1 MIWRYRP
8 PNGCGTDAPGT
19 FATWLRTAYCARS
32 RNCVSLR
39 PSPFNVIRQ
48 TGSEDASN
56 FSTTG
61 GSVPGGKRR
70 RLAIARFEML
80 VTAESELVPGWKY
93 TLIKLTPG
101 KDRDSMCSI
110 LLASVKNRSKRPVMS
125 ASICSG
131 GMPEKNVATITT
143 GMLISG
149 KRSTGIRATAVI
161 PTTAIIR
168 HTTRIRYGLR
178 IEKPGISDA
187 HPVTWIPEVSVLQEC
202 PAPDSR
208 ARRPL
213 PCRSREARRALPHGW
228 VFRVP
233 DSPRAARDVYR

>member
-1 MIWRYRP
+1 M
-8 PNGCGTDAPGT
+8 
-19 FATWLRTAYCARS
+19 
-32 RNCVSLR
+32 
-39 PSPFNVIRQ
+39 
-48 TGSEDASN
+48 
-56 FSTTG
+56 
-61 GSVPGGKRR
+61 
-70 RLAIARFEML
+70 AIARFEML

-110 LLASVKNRSKRPVMS
+110 LLASVKNRSKRPVIS

-178 IEKPGISDA
+178 IEKPGISSWSFASHEAKGGDA
-187 HPVTWIPEVSVLQEC
+187 DLFIVSDRSAFERLDLLREELQ
-202 PAPDSR
+202 
-208 ARRPL
+208 
-213 PCRSREARRALPHGW
+213 
-228 VFRVP
+228 
-233 DSPRAARDVYR
+233 